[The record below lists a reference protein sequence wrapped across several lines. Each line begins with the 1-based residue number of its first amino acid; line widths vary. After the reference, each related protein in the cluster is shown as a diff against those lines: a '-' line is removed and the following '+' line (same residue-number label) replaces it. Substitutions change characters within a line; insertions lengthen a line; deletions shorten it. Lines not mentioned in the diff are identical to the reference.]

1 MFEAAPVERDAAD
14 SSSSD
19 GEPERDQV
27 PDDDGSSL
35 GGTTLE
41 LGPRSPRSPIVSDDS
56 GDEPMGPVVP
66 SVPPMP
72 TDSESSAEEE
82 EFADSQRQGLGCP
95 MPTCSTTPLRRPRL
109 WCPCKSS
116 MNGLW
121 MASLL
126 GLISRAPLP
135 VQICSNSHQFYNIH
149 FSMQRRYMF

>member
-19 GEPERDQV
+19 HDEPERDQV
-27 PDDDGSSL
+27 PDADDGSSL

-82 EFADSQRQGLGCP
+82 EFADSQRPGAWLSNAYLQYNALE
-95 MPTCSTTPLRRPRL
+95 
-109 WCPCKSS
+109 K
-116 MNGLW
+116 
-121 MASLL
+121 AKVVV
-126 GLISRAPLP
+126 P
-135 VQICSNSHQFYNIH
+135 VQKLYEWVVDGKPTGADFQGTFTSADLQ
-149 FSMQRRYMF
+149 